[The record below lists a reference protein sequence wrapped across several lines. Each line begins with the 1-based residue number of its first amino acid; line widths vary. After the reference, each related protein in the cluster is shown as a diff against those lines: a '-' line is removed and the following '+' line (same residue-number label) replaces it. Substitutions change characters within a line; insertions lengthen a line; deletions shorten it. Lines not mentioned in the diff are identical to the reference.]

1 MNKTTD
7 KKQTIVYF
15 TIFVILF
22 ALVILPVIAV
32 FSEAVIVDGRFDFSN
47 ALRTVIDKENLTTI
61 TNSLLLGVLVV
72 IVSTIISTPL
82 ALLLARTRY
91 ARWKWLDVVLMI
103 PFMTPPYIS
112 SMGWILFMQKRGLFQ
127 QLFPWT
133 GSVSESFF
141 SLGGLVLVMSFH
153 VSPFMTTMLKNA
165 ILNIGMNLEESAAV
179 SGAGFLYR
187 LRRVML
193 PLLTGNYAIAML
205 LVFVKT
211 LSEYGTPSTLGNR
224 IGFYVLRRIFTD
236 MRLPRRLIL
245 ERRQVCPAY
254 WSLSVWSCGWRR
266 AILPQ
271 NILIIW
277 SAEKGKKK
285 ACTAARGRQK

>member
-1 MNKTTD
+1 MSKTTD

-22 ALVILPVIAV
+22 ALIILPIVAV

-47 ALRTVIDKENLTTI
+47 ALQTIADKDNITTI
-61 TNSLLLGVLVV
+61 TNSLLLGFLVV
-72 IVSTIISTPL
+72 VVSTIISTPL
-82 ALLLARTRY
+82 AFLLARTKFS
-91 ARWKWLDVVLMI
+91 RWKWLDVVLMI

-133 GSVSESFF
+133 GSISESFF
-141 SLGGLVLVMSFH
+141 SLGGLVLAMSFH
-153 VSPFMTTMLKNA
+153 VFPFMTTMLKNA

-179 SGAGFLYR
+179 SGAGFTYR
-187 LRRVML
+187 LKKVML

-211 LSEYGTPSTLGNR
+211 LSEYGTDR
-224 IGFYVLRRIFTD
+224 K
-236 MRLPRRLIL
+236 
-245 ERRQVCPAY
+245 
-254 WSLSVWSCGWRR
+254 SVV
-266 AILPQ
+266 
-271 NILIIW
+271 
-277 SAEKGKKK
+277 
-285 ACTAARGRQK
+285 

>member
-187 LRRVML
+187 LR
-193 PLLTGNYAIAML
+193 NDI
-205 LVFVKT
+205 
-211 LSEYGTPSTLGNR
+211 
-224 IGFYVLRRIFTD
+224 IFFNF
-236 MRLPRRLIL
+236 I
-245 ERRQVCPAY
+245 
-254 WSLSVWSCGWRR
+254 
-266 AILPQ
+266 
-271 NILIIW
+271 
-277 SAEKGKKK
+277 
-285 ACTAARGRQK
+285 